1 MFWIAP
7 IHTPSMPVR
16 RSPKYFQV
24 NESGPSGSALGS
36 QARFAPAA
44 VDVDLRVIGSR
55 TFLLL
60 ARGVNLNPQL
70 DHHDNV
76 DNARCLQFAGAWR
89 HSVIQPPLALH
100 SPVTSRFVSRIDA
113 QTRLAPVDEVESID
127 ERSGRQSSGPVGWLK
142 STNHSPSVIAFLR
155 RARRAL
161 PGDPEFGDP
170 LSASGEG
177 GPSAAARA
185 ADRLLHREAAS
196 REVSLGALQV
206 WQALTERVSGKPAY
220 QEATIVFTDLVGFSS
235 WSLSS
240 GDDATLKL
248 LRRVSQ
254 VVEPPLLEAG
264 GQIVKRMGDGIMAV
278 FSRPVTAVAAAIKA
292 REAVKS
298 LDVDGYTPRM
308 RVGIHTGRP
317 QRIGSDWLGIDV
329 NIAARVMERATR
341 GELVVS
347 EATLD
352 GIADEDIES
361 LGVEAKRLRKQVF
374 AAKQDGVPADF
385 VMYRLKSRRPS
396 QGDVDQDRDV
406 SGE

>member
-1 MFWIAP
+1 
-7 IHTPSMPVR
+7 VDDG
-16 RSPKYFQV
+16 
-24 NESGPSGSALGS
+24 ES
-36 QARFAPAA
+36 
-44 VDVDLRVIGSR
+44 VDG
-55 TFLLL
+55 
-60 ARGVNLNPQL
+60 
-70 DHHDNV
+70 
-76 DNARCLQFAGAWR
+76 
-89 HSVIQPPLALH
+89 
-100 SPVTSRFVSRIDA
+100 
-113 QTRLAPVDEVESID
+113 
-127 ERSGRQSSGPVGWLK
+127 RSGRQSSGPVAWLK
-142 STNHSPSVIAFLR
+142 NTNHSPSVIAFLR

-170 LSASGEG
+170 LSASGVG

-185 ADRLLHREAAS
+185 ADRLLEREAAS

-235 WSLSS
+235 WSLSA

-278 FSRPVTAVAAAIKA
+278 FSQPSTAVAAAIKA
-292 REAVKS
+292 REGVKS
-298 LDVDGYTPRM
+298 LVVDGYTPRM

-329 NIAARVMERATR
+329 NIAARVMDRATR

-347 EATLD
+347 AATLD
-352 GIADEDIES
+352 GIADEDIEL
-361 LGVEAKRLRKQVF
+361 LGVEVKRLRKQVF
-374 AAKQDGVPADF
+374 GVKQDGVPPDL
-385 VMYRLKSRRPS
+385 VMYRLKSRRSFP
-396 QGDVDQDRDV
+396 GIEEEDEEPP
-406 SGE
+406 GA